1 MYSKKRVVH
10 TAEDGRPHIHVTI
23 SGTGEALDEA
33 FHVTAESIRQVKR
46 RLRKRGIED
55 VSYKIEKSDGC

>member
-1 MYSKKRVVH
+1 MYSKKRGVH
-10 TAEDGRPHIHVTI
+10 TAEDGRPHIRVTI

-33 FHVTAESIRQVKR
+33 FHVTAESIREVKR

-55 VSYKIEKSDGC
+55 VSYKIEKYDG